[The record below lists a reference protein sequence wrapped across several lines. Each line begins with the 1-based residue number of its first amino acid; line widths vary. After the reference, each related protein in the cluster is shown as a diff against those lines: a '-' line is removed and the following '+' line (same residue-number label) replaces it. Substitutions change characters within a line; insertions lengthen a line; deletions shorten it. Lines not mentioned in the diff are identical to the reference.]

1 MSGAS
6 IWNDVLAVRGM
17 ARHGNQ
23 QREYLRKSRMH
34 TPGQLG
40 QPACT
45 RDSDHANNRQTDR
58 TDRKSDKG
66 QPRVSAR
73 LCTEIRRE
81 NQVSG
86 AEKHGKQRKAYQK
99 QAPSV

>member
-1 MSGAS
+1 
-6 IWNDVLAVRGM
+6 
-17 ARHGNQ
+17 
-23 QREYLRKSRMH
+23 MH

-45 RDSDHANNRQTDR
+45 RHRNDTYDRQADGA
-58 TDRKSDKG
+58 DGKSG
-66 QPRVSAR
+66 ERQPRIRAR

>member
-1 MSGAS
+1 
-6 IWNDVLAVRGM
+6 
-17 ARHGNQ
+17 
-23 QREYLRKSRMH
+23 MH

-58 TDRKSDKG
+58 ADRKSDKG

-73 LCTEIRRE
+73 LCAEIRRE

-86 AEKHGKQRKAYQK
+86 AKNMEN
-99 QAPSV
+99 SVKPTRSGTSWFNFLFA